1 MQNKKMTEVEK
12 QVTLAKAQCAISE
25 YLRCE
30 IHYSALM
37 EEAALA
43 QSQIIAIMN
52 KMSYLPEDQQ
62 PLTDDIT
69 SFLYNVMNALKLLRP
84 FAEIDGTL

>member
-1 MQNKKMTEVEK
+1 MTEVEK
-12 QVTLAKAQCAISE
+12 QVALAKAQCAISE

-30 IHYSALM
+30 IHYSILM

-52 KMSYLPEDQQ
+52 KISYLPEDQQ

-69 SFLYNVMNALKLLRP
+69 NFLYNVMNALKLLRP